1 MKMRTLIGA
10 TLGAAA
16 LAGLLWAAFRPQPVP
31 VDLAEVTR
39 GPMQITVGADGRTR
53 IREVF
58 EVAAPFTGRAERSPV
73 RVGDPVVKGETV
85 VAIVRPAAPP
95 LLDARA
101 RLEAQ
106 AAVREAE
113 AALAAA
119 ASRVRQAEEELDY
132 ARTEYERIVKLVERG
147 VASTTQLENA
157 HRILKLKEAALDT
170 ARSEEARARSALA
183 RARAALVDPEELA
196 EEGGP
201 CCEGCCL
208 EIRSPA
214 DGVVLEVAQISARPV
229 QMGEFLVSVGRP
241 DDLEIVADLLSA
253 DAVRL
258 PPDARASVERWGGA
272 EALEAR
278 LRRIEPVARTKVSAL
293 GIEEQ
298 RVDAIFDILTPP
310 EERPGLG
317 HGFAVYLRIIEWEAE
332 DVVQLPLS
340 AVFREGGEW
349 FAFTVR
355 EGRARRVRVEL
366 GRRNGEVA
374 ELLSGLSA
382 GDVVIVHPSDRVV
395 EGVEIV
401 SRTSS

>member
-1 MKMRTLIGA
+1 
-10 TLGAAA
+10 
-16 LAGLLWAAFRPQPVP
+16 
-31 VDLAEVTR
+31 
-39 GPMQITVGADGRTR
+39 
-53 IREVF
+53 
-58 EVAAPFTGRAERSPV
+58 
-73 RVGDPVVKGETV
+73 
-85 VAIVRPAAPP
+85 
-95 LLDARA
+95 
-101 RLEAQ
+101 
-106 AAVREAE
+106 
-113 AALAAA
+113 
-119 ASRVRQAEEELDY
+119 
-132 ARTEYERIVKLVERG
+132 VERG

-157 HRILKLKEAALDT
+157 NRILKLKEAALDA

-229 QMGEFLVSVGRP
+229 QMGQFLVSVGRP

>member
-1 MKMRTLIGA
+1 MKTRTLIAA
-10 TLGAAA
+10 TLAAA
-16 LAGLLWAAFRPQPVP
+16 AVAGLAWIAFRPQPVP
-31 VDLAEVTR
+31 VDLAQVVR
-39 GPMQITVGADGRTR
+39 APMRLTVGADGRTR

-101 RLEAQ
+101 RLEAE

-113 AALAAA
+113 ATLAAA

-132 ARTEYERIVKLVERG
+132 ARSEYERTLKLVERG
-147 VASTTQLENA
+147 VATLTQMESA
-157 HRILKLKEAALDT
+157 HRLLKLKEAALDA

-183 RARAALVDPEELA
+183 RARAVLVDPEELA
-196 EEGGP
+196 QEGGT

-208 EIRSPA
+208 ELRSPA

-229 QMGEFLVSVGRP
+229 QMGQFLVSVGRP

-258 PPDARASVERWGGA
+258 PPKARARVERWGGE

-298 RVDAIFDILTPP
+298 RVNAIFDLLTPP
-310 EERPGLG
+310 DQRPSLG
-317 HGFAVYLRIIEWEAE
+317 HGYAVYLRIVEWEAE
-332 DVVQLPLS
+332 DVLQLPLS

-382 GDVVIVHPSDRVV
+382 GDVVIVHPSDRVAD
-395 EGVEIV
+395 GVKIV
-401 SRTSS
+401 SRASS

>member
-157 HRILKLKEAALDT
+157 NRILKLKEAALDA

-229 QMGEFLVSVGRP
+229 QMGQFLVSVGRP